1 MINCTRPG
9 EIDKV
14 QMKLMTNEPY
24 HIDESRFMKS
34 TTKGKLHMYEV
45 KLHE

>member
-1 MINCTRPG
+1 VKLACTD
-9 EIDKV
+9 EIDDR
-14 QMKLMTNEPY
+14 NEPY
-24 HIDESRFMKS
+24 RIDESMVMKS